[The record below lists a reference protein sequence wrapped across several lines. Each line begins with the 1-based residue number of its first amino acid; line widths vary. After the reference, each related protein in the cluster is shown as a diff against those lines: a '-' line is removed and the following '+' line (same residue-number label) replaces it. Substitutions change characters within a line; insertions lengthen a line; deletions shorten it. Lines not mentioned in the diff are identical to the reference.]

1 MIQQESQNAE
11 ISQVESFGMPIS
23 QESAEIEKVNKQAK
37 NPQIFVPQTQ
47 DTIEETHNNVPVQ
60 TLHKQ
65 PPDTLL
71 EHFWDDSDKRRS
83 KKKRRPKRLRQQV
96 CNTILKFIGYGY

>member
-65 PPDTLL
+65 PPVQKNIFFVLFLFFCQDHYEIKLRNK
-71 EHFWDDSDKRRS
+71 FVKDDWICIF
-83 KKKRRPKRLRQQV
+83 L
-96 CNTILKFIGYGY
+96 CL